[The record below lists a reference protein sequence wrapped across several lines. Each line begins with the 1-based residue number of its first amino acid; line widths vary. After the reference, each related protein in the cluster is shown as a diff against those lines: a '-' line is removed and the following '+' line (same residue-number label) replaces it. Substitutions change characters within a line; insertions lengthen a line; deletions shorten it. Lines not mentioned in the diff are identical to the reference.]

1 MAGAHFST
9 MCGDY
14 SFFGPKAALSNLG
27 WLLSLYVVPKRLGMR
42 KMVKYICICKLI
54 C

>member
-14 SFFGPKAALSNLG
+14 SFFGLAQGCTFKPGLA
-27 WLLSLYVVPKRLGMR
+27 VVTVCCSKEIRNEENG
-42 KMVKYICICKLI
+42 
-54 C
+54 